1 MITNFEVRQAI
12 ADQLTT
18 QLAAATDV
26 TIHVEPL
33 AFSVA
38 DVPAIDMYPVAANGL
53 EAGLASFHDLYG
65 GFPLNIRVR
74 VSPADVEAGEQLLDA
89 LMDDVGDLSI
99 LAALDSDHTLGGVA
113 QDINW
118 ADGYPWAGYIDF
130 PAPDDKGGTFLG
142 SLLPLIVIKAHS

>member
-1 MITNFEVRQAI
+1 MVTNYQVRQAI
-12 ADQLTT
+12 ADQLSTT
-18 QLAAATDV
+18 FSTVTDI

-38 DVPAIDMYPVAANGL
+38 EVPAVDMYPIAATGL
-53 EAGLASFHDLYG
+53 ETGLAAYSDMYG
-65 GFPLNIRVR
+65 ALPLNIRVR
-74 VSPADVEAGEQLLDA
+74 VTPADIEAGEQLLDA

-118 ADGYPWAGYIDF
+118 ADGYPWGGYIDF
-130 PAPDDKGGTFLG
+130 PAPEDKGVFLG
-142 SLLPLIVIKAHS
+142 SLLPIIVIKAHS